1 MKQFPTATKQFRALH
16 EKLPKRQPYILIRN
30 EDVGRRTRG
39 AIPKGTSMTSTGSLF
54 RGGKLVAATA
64 LALGLLTTASFAYT
78 QEQQQ
83 LCTGDAMRLCG
94 SEIPDVDRVTA
105 CMIAKQAHLSDGCKS
120 VFRKIEP
127 ATPAAAPVNYPP
139 TGKPHQ
145 PLKIT
150 PIKRG

>member
-1 MKQFPTATKQFRALH
+1 
-16 EKLPKRQPYILIRN
+16 
-30 EDVGRRTRG
+30 
-39 AIPKGTSMTSTGSLF
+39 MTSIGSLF
-54 RGGKLVAATA
+54 RGSKLVAATA
-64 LALGLLTTASFAYT
+64 LALGLPTTASFAYT

-94 SEIPDVDRVTA
+94 DAIPDVDRVTA
-105 CMIAKQAHLSDGCKS
+105 CMIAKQAQLSDGCKS
-120 VFRKIEP
+120 VFRP
-127 ATPAAAPVNYPP
+127 MGATPSPVNYPP

>member
-1 MKQFPTATKQFRALH
+1 
-16 EKLPKRQPYILIRN
+16 
-30 EDVGRRTRG
+30 
-39 AIPKGTSMTSTGSLF
+39 MTSTGSLF
-54 RGGKLVAATA
+54 RGSKLVAATA

-94 SEIPDVDRVTA
+94 DAIPDVERVTA
-105 CMIAKQAHLSDGCKS
+105 CMIAKQAQLSDGCRS
-120 VFRKIEP
+120 VFHP
-127 ATPAAAPVNYPP
+127 TGTTTPAPAPVNYPP

>member
-1 MKQFPTATKQFRALH
+1 MKQFPVPTKQFRGLD
-16 EKLPKRQPYILIRN
+16 EKIPKPEQSTLVRN

-39 AIPKGTSMTSTGSLF
+39 ALPKGRSMTFTGSVF
-54 RGGKLVAATA
+54 RGSTLVTATA

-83 LCTGDAMRLCG
+83 LCSGDAMRLCS

-105 CMIAKQAHLSDGCKS
+105 CMVAKRAQLSDGCKS
-120 VFRKIEP
+120 VFRKMD
-127 ATPAAAPVNYPP
+127 AAPTPVNYPP

-150 PIKRG
+150 PNRG

>member
-1 MKQFPTATKQFRALH
+1 
-16 EKLPKRQPYILIRN
+16 
-30 EDVGRRTRG
+30 
-39 AIPKGTSMTSTGSLF
+39 MTSTGSVF
-54 RGGKLVAATA
+54 RGSKFVAATV
-64 LALGLLTTASFAYT
+64 LVFGLMTTASFAYT

-83 LCTGDAMRLCG
+83 LCTGDAMRLCS

-105 CMIAKQAHLSDGCKS
+105 CMIAKQSQLSDGCKS
-120 VFRKIEP
+120 VFRKMEP
-127 ATPAAAPVNYPP
+127 TTTPVNYPQ

>member
-1 MKQFPTATKQFRALH
+1 
-16 EKLPKRQPYILIRN
+16 
-30 EDVGRRTRG
+30 
-39 AIPKGTSMTSTGSLF
+39 MTSNGSVF
-54 RGGKLVAATA
+54 RGSKFVAAA
-64 LALGLLTTASFAYT
+64 VFAFGLTTTACFAYT

-83 LCTGDAMRLCG
+83 LCTGDAMRLCS

-105 CMIAKQAHLSDGCKS
+105 CMIAKQSQLSDGCKS
-120 VFRKIEP
+120 VFRKMDMAP
-127 ATPAAAPVNYPP
+127 TPVNYPP

>member
-1 MKQFPTATKQFRALH
+1 
-16 EKLPKRQPYILIRN
+16 
-30 EDVGRRTRG
+30 
-39 AIPKGTSMTSTGSLF
+39 MTLTGSLF
-54 RGGKLVAATA
+54 RGSKLVAATA
-64 LALGLLTTASFAYT
+64 LTLGLLTTASFAYT

-105 CMIAKQAHLSDGCKS
+105 CMVAKQAQLSDGCKS
-120 VFRKIEP
+120 VFRKMDST
-127 ATPAAAPVNYPP
+127 TPTPVNYPP

-150 PIKRG
+150 PYKKG

>member
-1 MKQFPTATKQFRALH
+1 
-16 EKLPKRQPYILIRN
+16 
-30 EDVGRRTRG
+30 
-39 AIPKGTSMTSTGSLF
+39 MTSTGSLF
-54 RGGKLVAATA
+54 RGSRLVAATA

-83 LCTGDAMRLCG
+83 LCTGDAMRLCS

-105 CMIAKQAHLSDGCKS
+105 CMIAKQSQLSDGCKS
-120 VFRKIEP
+120 VFRKMDTAP
-127 ATPAAAPVNYPP
+127 TPANYPP